1 LERLL
6 AHAAKIGDAL
16 LSILAITALGVGF
29 YAGITATEPDMILSA
44 DRYYQAQNLADF
56 SILSPLGFR
65 PEDIEQIRQLPG
77 IQTAEPRSF
86 KDVFLADPDGRRLTV
101 RLTGHDGT
109 TP

>member
-1 LERLL
+1 MIQRAFWKDFWRTLGKSVTRF
-6 AHAAKIGDAL
+6 

-65 PEDIEQIRQLPG
+65 PEDIEQILQLPG

-86 KDVFLADPDGRRLTV
+86 KDVFLADP
-101 RLTGHDGT
+101 
-109 TP
+109 